1 MNGLKQIIATN
12 ITTLRKEK
20 NLTQLEFANELNYS
34 DKAISKWE
42 RAESIPDV
50 VVLKQIADLFGVT
63 VDYLLNEHSK
73 NEKLIVI
80 EDKIKSGTL
89 NKISLSLLSAS
100 PIWIVATIIFSLISI
115 FKGIYVWYVFYISVP
130 LTILLFLIFNTLWG
144 NRRNNYIIVSCLI
157 WSILLCIYLSLI
169 KYNLWQLFILGIPA
183 QLAIILWSTLKFKR
197 KK

>member
-144 NRRNNYIIVSCLI
+144 NRRNNYILVSCLI